1 MYTAIR
7 ANLLRKL
14 LLSAALTLFAVPAL
28 VLAQGI
34 TFEPVSTATLPWDA
48 VPSPDGSTLYFTAIA
63 DDGCPAIFRADS
75 ENGAVTTLA
84 ACDPFVMPM
93 GIAVSL
99 DGRTLYVSDSFTAGA
114 AGNAIFAVSTDSP
127 DMVNTI
133 AGTQG
138 TAPQGVEVGLR
149 NGVETLYF
157 TGIHT
162 LTGQPTVYAL
172 PTASGTP
179 EVLAHGAP
187 LVAPS
192 GVAVSQDGSTVFVL
206 DRFASGNGLGSVIRI
221 RDGQATV
228 LQSNVQTGGQLA
240 GLTLTLDGSLLL
252 VSSLDET
259 AGTAQVLVLDLATQ
273 QSSVINDVISANTGA
288 GGLHRAHELDVFAWA
303 DLTSGSLGGTI
314 YRVLINR

>member
-48 VPSPDGSTLYFTAIA
+48 VPSPDGSILYFTAIA
-63 DDGCPAIFRADS
+63 DDGCPAIFRADP

-84 ACDPFVMPM
+84 ACDPFVMPI
-93 GIAVSL
+93 GIAVSI
-99 DGRTLYVSDSFTAGA
+99 DGQTLYVSDSFTAGV
-114 AGNAIFAVSTDSP
+114 AGNAIFSVSTDSSG
-127 DMVNTI
+127 MVSTI
-133 AGTQG
+133 AGTHG
-138 TAPQGVEVGLR
+138 SAPQGVEVGLR
-149 NGVETLYF
+149 NGVETLYYA
-157 TGIHT
+157 GIDL

-172 PTASGTP
+172 PTAGGTP

-228 LQSNVQTGGQLA
+228 LQSNVRTGGQLA

-252 VSSLDET
+252 VSSLHET
-259 AGTAQVLVLDLATQ
+259 TGTAQVLVLDLATQ

-303 DLTSGSLGGTI
+303 DLTSGSLGGTV